1 MNRGRGFQ
9 ALLVRV
15 CVHRAGL
22 VAALAALAAL
32 CAIRVLYGVDLEM
45 WPRLATDLVEV
56 RVRAPGLG
64 PGQVETLATA
74 PLERALQ
81 GLPGL
86 RQTYSRSLPGLALLR
101 LRFAPAGSSR
111 AARRRVRERLA
122 ALRLPAPARR
132 PWVGAPGPDRPLVAT
147 LGLTSSSLGPM
158 RLRDV
163 ARRQLRPRLLA
174 VAGVASVRLFG
185 GRERAL
191 QVQVGAR
198 RLRRLHVGIDQVLR
212 AARQAMAVPGIGCIE
227 TPEQRLLARADPPA
241 GAGGLAQAVLRASP
255 SRVLTLAD
263 VARVGF
269 APLPA
274 RSAARIG
281 SVPGVELVVRAQAA
295 ASTLRVARG
304 VEQALARLRP
314 MLAGE
319 GVVLH
324 APMPHPAR
332 LLRTAL
338 RELAWRLVLG
348 ALLGLGALRLLLGN
362 WRGVA
367 LCACAGAATLLA
379 ASALLVAAGAELD
392 LLRLA
397 GVGLGV
403 LAAAG
408 DAVWLLQ
415 ESRRAAPAAP
425 ASALAAR
432 RALVLAAARSRG
444 YCAAATCAVL
454 LAVSALLLVPG
465 ATAGLVAPLAWACA
479 TSLLVSLLVGATLTP
494 ALAALASAAPG
505 AARGPARMPRGVEPR
520 YLALRGMLARR
531 WRLGALLAGLVVA
544 AGAWA
549 AAQGRFELLP
559 RPREGPF
566 MVRMRLA
573 SGSSLQ
579 ASMRMGARVE
589 AALRGLPQV
598 GLVTQRAADA
608 GLVPD
613 DEGAADSRFDVA
625 LRAGADPV
633 LGLRRVREVLAGF
646 AGATFRVDGLFA
658 RRLGRLLDGGGDAAG
673 DGGAD
678 LVVRLG
684 GDRPDRLELAAR
696 RAAAVLRAL
705 PSATGVQLD
714 APPRLP
720 QLRLRLR
727 AAALRICG
735 ASAGAVL
742 GQLRT
747 AQAGGDAGSILLD
760 ARAVPVRVALRPAQR
775 EDPQALGALPIRTPR
790 CGMIAL
796 RALARPRLGTVPARI
811 DQVDG
816 VRTLRVF
823 ASTTSADAQGFVRA
837 ASQALR
843 SRLRLP
849 PGISL
854 RVRAPTLRAARRR
867 RRLFAGVALAAA
879 GVVLVLGWRLR
890 EPRRLGLGLAGL
902 PVAWA
907 GGILLSRVCG
917 TPLSL
922 GSAVGMLALAGVA
935 LRDAGALLGAAP
947 APAAARAGG
956 IVEPGAAP
964 GLARAGF
971 AALPTVALAL
981 AIAALPLALAPGLAG
996 CAVAGPMARMLLG
1009 GLAALLA
1016 YEAFVLPGLAQRPDG
1031 VSPPRRS
1038 TPTDSSR

>member
-9 ALLVRV
+9 ASLLRF

-22 VAALAALAAL
+22 VATLAALAAL

-45 WPRLATDLVEV
+45 WPRLGSDVVEV
-56 RVRAPGLG
+56 RARAPGLG
-64 PGQVETLATA
+64 PRQVEMLATA

-86 RQTYSRSLPGLALLR
+86 RHMDSRSLPGLALVR
-101 LRFAPAGSSR
+101 LRFAPGGSPR
-111 AARRRVRERLA
+111 EARRRVRARLA
-122 ALRLPAPARR
+122 PVRLQAPARR
-132 PWVGAPGPDRPLVAT
+132 PWVGAPRPERPLVAAF
-147 LGLTSSSLGPM
+147 GLTARGLGPM
-158 RLRDV
+158 DLRDV
-163 ARRQLRPRLLA
+163 ARWQLRPRLMA

-191 QVQVGAR
+191 QVRVGAQ
-198 RLRRLHVGIDQVLR
+198 RLRRLHVGIDEVLR
-212 AARQAMAVPGIGCIE
+212 AARQATVVPGIGCIE
-227 TPEQRLLARADPPA
+227 TPEQRLLARADAPA
-241 GAGGLAQAVLRASP
+241 GAGGLAQAVLRATP

-263 VARVGF
+263 VAHVGF

-324 APMPHPAR
+324 APVPHPAR

-338 RELAWRLVLG
+338 RELAWRLALG
-348 ALLGLGALRLLLGN
+348 ALLGFGALRLLLGE
-362 WRGVA
+362 WRGAA
-367 LCACAGAATLLA
+367 LCAGVAAATLLVS
-379 ASALLVAAGAELD
+379 SALLVAGGAELD

-403 LAAAG
+403 LMATG

-415 ESRRAAPAAP
+415 DSRRAAPAAQ
-425 ASALAAR
+425 ASPLAAR
-432 RALVLAAARSRG
+432 RALVLAAVRARG
-444 YCAAATCAVL
+444 YCAPATCAVL
-454 LAVSALLLVPG
+454 LAVLALLLVPG
-465 ATAGLVAPLAWACA
+465 ATAGLVAPLAWACV
-479 TSLLVSLLVGATLTP
+479 TSLLVSLVVGTALTP
-494 ALAALASAAPG
+494 ALAALASASPC
-505 AARGPARMPRGVEPR
+505 AARGTSRMPRGVEPR
-520 YLALRGMLARR
+520 YLELRGMLARR
-531 WRLGALLAGLVVA
+531 WRVGALFAGVLVA

-598 GLVTQRAADA
+598 RLVTQRAADA

-625 LRAGADPV
+625 LREGADPV
-633 LGLRRVREVLAGF
+633 LGLRRIREVLAGF

-658 RRLGRLLDGGGDAAG
+658 RRLGRLLHSGG

-678 LVVRLG
+678 LVVDLSG
-684 GDRPDRLELAAR
+684 GRPGRLELAAR
-696 RAAAVLRAL
+696 RVAAALGSV

-720 QLRLRLR
+720 QLRLRLQ
-727 AAALRICG
+727 AAALRLCG
-735 ASAGAVL
+735 ASARSVL

-760 ARAVPVRVALRPAQR
+760 ARPVPVRVVLRPAQR
-775 EDPQALGALPIRTPR
+775 EDPQALGALPIRTAR
-790 CGMIAL
+790 CGMIPL

-811 DQVDG
+811 DHVDG

-823 ASTTSADAQGFVRA
+823 ASTTSADAAGFVRA

-849 PGISL
+849 PGIAL
-854 RVRAPTLRAARRR
+854 RVRAPTLRAARRS
-867 RRLFAGVALAAA
+867 RRLLAGFALAAA

-890 EPRRLGLGLAGL
+890 DPRRLGLALAGL

-935 LRDAGALLGAAP
+935 LRDAGASLGGASASQ
-947 APAAARAGG
+947 AARAGG

-964 GLARAGF
+964 WLASAGF
-971 AALPTVALAL
+971 GALPTVAFAL

-1009 GLAALLA
+1009 GLGALLA
-1016 YEAFVLPGLAQRPDG
+1016 YESFVLPGLAQRLDG
-1031 VSPPRRS
+1031 FSPPRRS
-1038 TPTDSSR
+1038 TPTGSSR